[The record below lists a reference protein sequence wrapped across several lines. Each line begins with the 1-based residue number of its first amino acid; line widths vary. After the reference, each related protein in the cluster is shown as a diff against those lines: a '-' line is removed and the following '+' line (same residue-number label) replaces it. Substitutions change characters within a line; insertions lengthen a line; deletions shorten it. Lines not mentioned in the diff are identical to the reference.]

1 VHLGLPGA
9 GIKGKHAQTDSFVV
23 VVVFISILILF
34 YVYECTVCM
43 HCPNRPEEGGH
54 GVP

>member
-1 VHLGLPGA
+1 MHLGLPGA

-23 VVVFISILILF
+23 VVFILILF
-34 YVYECTVCM
+34 YVYECTICM
-43 HCPNRPEEGGH
+43 HCPNSPEEGGH